1 MIHFVKFSVF
11 DMGEFSLL
19 TAPKIAS
26 RRLEVVCP
34 EFNNGTLI
42 KFGFS
47 CDFNG
52 DAPNEWK
59 YFLNDKET
67 DINLIFDK
75 IQKIKYFVIRNPYE
89 RCFSGFIQHFHN
101 HFLRNELKN
110 DSESL
115 NYWTHNARTSFDYK
129 KDTTANLDI
138 LFNPFPNRTKW
149 HILRKD
155 DFEEN
160 QSLLKDWLI
169 EWNQWVVDN
178 IKFAV
183 ENNMLEDYLLSD
195 DHHAPYL
202 VLYEKL
208 INSPIFNKN
217 NIKFVRM
224 ENLDKFL
231 GVTPN
236 IQDSLGIFKKVDDS
250 LFKEFWNSS
259 SIYKQENSIWNDFI
273 QNREHHV

>member
-1 MIHFVKFSVF
+1 MLPFVKFSVF

-26 RRLEVVCP
+26 RRLEGVCS
-34 EFNNGTLI
+34 ELNNGTLI

-47 CDFNG
+47 CDFKG
-52 DAPNEWK
+52 DNPSEWK
-59 YFLNDKET
+59 YFLNDRET
-67 DINLIFDK
+67 DINLISDK

-89 RCFSGFIQHFHN
+89 RCFSGFIQHFHG

-110 DSESL
+110 DSQSL
-115 NYWTHNARTSFDYK
+115 NYWTHNVRTSFDYK
-129 KDTTANLDI
+129 KDTTAHLDI
-138 LFNPFPNRTKW
+138 LFNPFPNRIKS
-149 HILRKD
+149 HYLQKEI
-155 DFEEN
+155 FEEN
-160 QSLLKDWLI
+160 QSLLEDWLV

-178 IKFAV
+178 IKFAIK
-183 ENNMLEDYLLSD
+183 NNMLEDYLLSD

-202 VLYEKL
+202 ILYEKL

-217 NIKFVRM
+217 NVKFVRM

-236 IQDSLGIFKKVDDS
+236 ITDSLGIFKKVDDS

-273 QNREHHV
+273 QNREHYV

>member
-1 MIHFVKFSVF
+1 MLPFVKFSVF

-26 RRLEVVCP
+26 RRLEGVCS
-34 EFNNGTLI
+34 ELNNGTLI

-47 CDFNG
+47 CDFKG
-52 DAPNEWK
+52 DNPSEWK
-59 YFLNDKET
+59 YFLNDRET
-67 DINLIFDK
+67 DINLISDK

-89 RCFSGFIQHFHN
+89 RCFSGFIQHFHG

-110 DSESL
+110 DSQSL
-115 NYWTHNARTSFDYK
+115 NYWIHNVRTSFDYK

-138 LFNPFPNRTKW
+138 LFNPFPNRIKS
-149 HILRKD
+149 HYLQKEI
-155 DFEEN
+155 FEEN
-160 QSLLKDWLI
+160 QSLLEDWLV

-178 IKFAV
+178 IKFAIK
-183 ENNMLEDYLLSD
+183 NNMLEDYLLSD

-202 VLYEKL
+202 ILYEKL

-217 NIKFVRM
+217 NVKFVRM

-236 IQDSLGIFKKVDDS
+236 ITDSLGIFKKVDDS

-273 QNREHHV
+273 QNREHYV